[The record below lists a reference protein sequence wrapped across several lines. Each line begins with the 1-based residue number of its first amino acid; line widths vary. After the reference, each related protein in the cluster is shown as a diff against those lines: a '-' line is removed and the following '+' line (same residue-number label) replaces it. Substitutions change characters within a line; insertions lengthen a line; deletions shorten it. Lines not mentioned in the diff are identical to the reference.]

1 MRVDQSKPRI
11 CINYN
16 DNFLDDDDAYD
27 EDFSPGRILDT
38 RYGIMERTYDI
49 EARRILLKFHREK
62 GQVLFILSFQAK
74 PTSYISDRNSDRN
87 TWCTLLRSGSEWSFD
102 QA

>member
-1 MRVDQSKPRI
+1 MGVPNVYYLDEKI
-11 CINYN
+11 
-16 DNFLDDDDAYD
+16 LDDDDAYD

-62 GQVLFILSFQAK
+62 GQVLFILK
-74 PTSYISDRNSDRN
+74 ISRHNQ
-87 TWCTLLRSGSEWSFD
+87 LHF
-102 QA
+102 

>member
-1 MRVDQSKPRI
+1 MGKGGIKNPENLLTSFMDGPKPRI
-11 CINYN
+11 YN
-16 DNFLDDDDAYD
+16 HDDNFLDDDDAYD

-62 GQVLFILSFQAK
+62 GQVLFI
-74 PTSYISDRNSDRN
+74 
-87 TWCTLLRSGSEWSFD
+87 
-102 QA
+102 

>member
-1 MRVDQSKPRI
+1 MGEGGIKNPENFPTSFMNRL
-11 CINYN
+11 YN
-16 DNFLDDDDAYD
+16 HDDNFLDDDDAYD

-62 GQVLFILSFQAK
+62 GQVLFI
-74 PTSYISDRNSDRN
+74 
-87 TWCTLLRSGSEWSFD
+87 
-102 QA
+102 